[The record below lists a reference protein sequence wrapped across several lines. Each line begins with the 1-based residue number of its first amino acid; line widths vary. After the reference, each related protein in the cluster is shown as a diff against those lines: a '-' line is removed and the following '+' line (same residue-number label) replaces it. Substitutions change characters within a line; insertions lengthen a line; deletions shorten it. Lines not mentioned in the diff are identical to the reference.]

1 MFPFLLF
8 QIILILNQFWIIME
22 NVGIYVKFLIPT
34 PKMVCEGKTE
44 EDTILRQFLSSV
56 SNQNFIYR

>member
-1 MFPFLLF
+1 
-8 QIILILNQFWIIME
+8 ME
-22 NVGIYVKFLIPT
+22 NVEVYIKFLIPT

-44 EDTILRQFLSSV
+44 EDTILQQSLSSV